1 MTFLIGILECHA
13 AQGLTEVPSISAMNN
28 TPSHQNDSFSNKSS
42 PKSCSTNS
50 VFYAIPNKKIFLAGY
65 TIYSY
70 TLNPVSC
77 RDGYDGRWIINSAPK
92 YGTVSRSPHYAKP
105 CSICSKQFLS
115 SAGIYY
121 TWTSTDPKAKED
133 SFSATWHSN
142 LSYLPDDT
150 RIKRSFTII
159 KDTTGSHSVKI
170 SPLIA
175 NQLIDK
181 FEHNDTSN
189 GAKKE
194 IMRVL
199 ANLYGLDRSKS
210 APKITQKS
218 IAIQDFFTQQI
229 QNITSKSV
237 FKQAITLYPIVSSA
251 EDMWLLDDSLV
262 KYQDLLST
270 QEIFSI
276 RLNSA
281 LAAHNVQENSLP
293 QLLRDVQN
301 SSVTSEIK
309 QEFNNHLF
317 SLLITPYA
325 ESVISDTTKPSVV
338 QYIQAQE
345 PTLTTLNV
353 SFNSLND
360 YSAWLESYAAMSS
373 SQGDKQNFIINYA
386 VNSATP
392 IQKAAIVLF
401 ADDNLVSQL
410 QQNSYL
416 QDNLQKELAN
426 AELSE
431 EAKRI
436 MQYAI
441 QRLQAG

>member
-1 MTFLIGILECHA
+1 
-13 AQGLTEVPSISAMNN
+13 
-28 TPSHQNDSFSNKSS
+28 
-42 PKSCSTNS
+42 
-50 VFYAIPNKKIFLAGY
+50 
-65 TIYSY
+65 
-70 TLNPVSC
+70 
-77 RDGYDGRWIINSAPK
+77 
-92 YGTVSRSPHYAKP
+92 
-105 CSICSKQFLS
+105 
-115 SAGIYY
+115 
-121 TWTSTDPKAKED
+121 
-133 SFSATWHSN
+133 
-142 LSYLPDDT
+142 
-150 RIKRSFTII
+150 
-159 KDTTGSHSVKI
+159 
-170 SPLIA
+170 
-175 NQLIDK
+175 
-181 FEHNDTSN
+181 
-189 GAKKE
+189 
-194 IMRVL
+194 
-199 ANLYGLDRSKS
+199 
-210 APKITQKS
+210 
-218 IAIQDFFTQQI
+218 
-229 QNITSKSV
+229 
-237 FKQAITLYPIVSSA
+237 
-251 EDMWLLDDSLV
+251 MWLLDDSLV